1 MQKIFIIVTLAALAF
16 GSGGVA
22 TASAQGRSGGHSN
35 GNGGGNSASFA
46 SGSRGL
52 DRADVRAGRHG
63 AKGRANARTR
73 GANALGFCPPGQAKK
88 SGKGSRFQC

>member
-1 MQKIFIIVTLAALAF
+1 MRKIILIAAIAALVA
-16 GSGGVA
+16 GGVA

-35 GNGGGNSASFA
+35 GNGGGNSSSYT

-52 DRADVRAGRHG
+52 DRADVSAGKHG
-63 AKGRANARTR
+63 ARGRANARTR

-88 SGKGSRFQC
+88 SGNGSRFQC